1 MSKGKTQVA
10 GGVAAAAAT
19 EAEVAPELCR
29 EPEMEMVAR
38 NRRWCR
44 VICVEQTT
52 EGVVFAVER
61 AEFVVGKV
69 GEVDTV

>member
-19 EAEVAPELCR
+19 EAGVAPELCR
-29 EPEMEMVAR
+29 EPEMEMMAR

>member
-10 GGVAAAAAT
+10 GGVAAAT

-29 EPEMEMVAR
+29 EPEMEMMAR

>member
-10 GGVAAAAAT
+10 GVAAAAT